1 MPRPRS
7 PKLDLSRATVSALKK
22 MQEDQPLT
30 SVFDL
35 LEEDTAYLQFMPSVL
50 LGVVALVVLAALMTV
65 CCSLGFDR
73 KPTKHAGEKG
83 KTASG
88 GAPGTLSAAVRNA
101 AIAGKPDAVLDFL
114 DKTSAN
120 ARDDGGATLLHHC
133 ATHGHAELV
142 RAALACY
149 GGGSAVWIFENVV
162 CGVTGEEGGGWPMQW
177 AHLHAVWHAG
187 ACLGTYHFIQFCSA
201 RRQGALGFNVRA
213 KGGDTWRSPLSYVA
227 HVAADDRDKRE

>member
-1 MPRPRS
+1 M
-7 PKLDLSRATVSALKK
+7 LYCNL
-22 MQEDQPLT
+22 
-30 SVFDL
+30 VFAYL
-35 LEEDTAYLQFMPSVL
+35 MLEERAETRSRRFAEVFAKRPEHAAAVQTLRASRRAWLVPSLFFVGASQTYLYFAFPSVYEVFMGSYVTVIL
-50 LGVVALVVLAALMTV
+50 WLVARSVRLAWFAE
-65 CCSLGFDR
+65 D
-73 KPTKHAGEKG
+73 
-83 KTASG
+83 ASN
-88 GAPGTLSAAVRNA
+88 TQR
-101 AIAGKPDAVLDFL
+101 
-114 DKTSAN
+114 
-120 ARDDGGATLLHHC
+120 R
-133 ATHGHAELV
+133 LV

-162 CGVTGEEGGGWPMQW
+162 CGVKGEEGGGWPMQW